1 MGIIQKKA
9 MITDISQLDP
19 KGTYSYADYLK
30 WQFKESVELI
40 KGRLYRMS
48 PGVDAPAPKRI
59 HQKAA
64 GNLSFY
70 IRQQMTE
77 RGCEVYDAPFDVRLP
92 IQNKRKP
99 EQIYT
104 VVQPDICVICDPAKL
119 DDDGC
124 LGAPDWVIEI
134 TSPRTAKKDF
144 DEKFH
149 LYEQSG
155 VREYWIVQPLEKAIN
170 VYTLENEEYALVD
183 IYESGDIPC
192 RAFPG
197 LVIAHERLFV

>member
-1 MGIIQKKA
+1 

-19 KGTYSYADYLK
+19 NGTYTYADYLK
-30 WQFKESVELI
+30 WQFDEQIELI

-48 PGVDAPAPKRI
+48 PAPKRM
-59 HQKAA
+59 HQSAS
-64 GNLSFY
+64 GNLSFA
-70 IRQQMTE
+70 IRQYMQE
-77 RGCEVYDAPFDVRLP
+77 RGCQVYDAPFDVRLP
-92 IQNKRKP
+92 VQNKRKP

-104 VVQPDICVICDPAKL
+104 VVQPDISVICDLAKL

-124 LGAPDWVIEI
+124 LGSPDWVIEI

-155 VREYWIVQPLEKAIN
+155 VREYWIVQPNDKSVN
-170 VYTLENEEYALVD
+170 VYTLENEQYVLVD
-183 IYESGDIPC
+183 IYESGSIPC
-192 RAFPG
+192 QIFPD
-197 LVIAHERLFV
+197 LVIEHGRIFQ

>member
-1 MGIIQKKA
+1 

-19 KGTYSYADYLK
+19 KGTYTYADYLK
-30 WQFKESVELI
+30 WQFDESVELI
-40 KGRLYRMS
+40 KGKIYWMS
-48 PGVDAPAPKRI
+48 PAPKRM
-59 HQKAA
+59 HQSAS
-64 GNLSFY
+64 GNLSY
-70 IRQQMTE
+70 IIRQHLDGKKCQ
-77 RGCEVYDAPFDVRLP
+77 VYDAPFDVRLP
-92 IQNKRKP
+92 VQNKKKP

-104 VVQPDICVICDPAKL
+104 VVQPDISVICDPAKL

-124 LGAPDWVIEI
+124 LGAPDWIIEI

-155 VREYWIVQPLEKAIN
+155 VREYWIVQPKEKAIN

-183 IYESGDIPC
+183 IYESEEIPC
-192 RAFPG
+192 RIFPD
-197 LVIAHERLFV
+197 LIVAHSRVFA